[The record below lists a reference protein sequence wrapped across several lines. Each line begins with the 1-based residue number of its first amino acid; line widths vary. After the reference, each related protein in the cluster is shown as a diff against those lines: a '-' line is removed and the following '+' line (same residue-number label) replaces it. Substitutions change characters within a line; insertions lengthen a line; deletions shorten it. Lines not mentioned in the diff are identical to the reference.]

1 MKSLEDLDALLE
13 ELLSWLQ
20 RCENQILDA
29 EAQPLPEE
37 IEQIEKLI
45 EEHTGLMEHMSE
57 RQQDVDTV
65 CKTKPAPLVAE
76 KRGVAGRKSKLVWSV
91 RIIYRVCNVFLL

>member
-13 ELLSWLQ
+13 ELLAWLQ

-29 EAQPLPEE
+29 ESKPLPEE

-45 EEHTGLMEHMSE
+45 EEHTNLMENMSE
-57 RQQDVDTV
+57 RQHDIDTV
-65 CKTKPAPLVAE
+65 CKMKPAPLVAE
-76 KRGVAGRKSKLVWSV
+76 KRGFTARKS
-91 RIIYRVCNVFLL
+91 R